1 MCLQLPALLTEHTT
15 LQTTLAVSNVPGPME
30 PVMFNGNPIV
40 HIYPAAAGQ
49 PSVSISMHYT
59 STSKPYAVDA
69 ILKMNTVTMPART
82 FVFSVALILICVP
95 VAAVTI
101 NFLSEL

>member
-1 MCLQLPALLTEHTT
+1 LQLPALLTEHTT

-40 HIYPAAAGQ
+40 HIYPTAAGQ
-49 PSVSISMHYT
+49 PLVSISMHYT

-82 FVFSVALILICVP
+82 FVFSIALILICVP

-101 NFLSEL
+101 NLLSEL

>member
-1 MCLQLPALLTEHTT
+1 
-15 LQTTLAVSNVPGPME
+15 
-30 PVMFNGNPIV
+30 MFNGNPIV
-40 HIYPAAAGQ
+40 HIYPTAAGQ

-82 FVFSVALILICVP
+82 FVFSVALICVP

-101 NFLSEL
+101 NLLSELRSKGVLGCHDSQRPHSRPRYPL